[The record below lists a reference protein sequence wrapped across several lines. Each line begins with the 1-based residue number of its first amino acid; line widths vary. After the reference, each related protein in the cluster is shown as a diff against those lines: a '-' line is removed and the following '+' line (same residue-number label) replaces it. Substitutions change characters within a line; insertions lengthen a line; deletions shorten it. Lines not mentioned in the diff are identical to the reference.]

1 MKFLDKLGLAI
12 FSILTLILSI
22 LMCLIAF
29 GWVDASVITI
39 LITSSISTQNGMY
52 ITIGIAIILILLAI
66 KCLFFPSYERKR
78 AGDDD
83 EGILLQ
89 NENGKLLITRG
100 TIKNL
105 VIGTTREF
113 KDVNGCEVDVEIDS
127 HEDVNVNLIIN
138 VHKETIIKDISSKL
152 QNRIKDAVK
161 KATDLD
167 IKQINIKVNDV
178 QKENEYDEEYNN
190 ARKVEKK
197 EKETEKV
204 KEEKVNKAE
213 KRTEEKVKKNNNS
226 AE

>member
-29 GWVDASVITI
+29 GWVEPSVITI
-39 LITSSISTQNGMY
+39 LITSCLDTQNGMY
-52 ITIGIAIILILLAI
+52 ITIGVSIVLILLAI

-78 AGDDD
+78 QGD
-83 EGILLQ
+83 EAGILLQ
-89 NENGKLLITRG
+89 NDSGKLLITIG

-105 VIGTTREF
+105 VVGAVNEF
-113 KDVNGCEVDVEIDS
+113 RDVDGCEVDVEIDN
-127 HEDVNVNLIIN
+127 HNEVNVNLEIN
-138 VHKETIIKDISSKL
+138 VNKETIIKDISSKL
-152 QNRIKDAVK
+152 QNRIKESVK

-178 QKENEYDEEYNN
+178 QKENNYNEEYNN
-190 ARKVEKK
+190 ARKIEKK
-197 EKETEKV
+197 EKEVEKE
-204 KEEKVNKAE
+204 KEEKISKTE
-213 KRTEEKVKKNNNS
+213 KRTEEKVKKNGSN